1 MSVGRRA
8 VEARKAEVLDLPT
21 MAETTRLKPAAE
33 EVNIFLVPS
42 PRGDAAELSINELTS
57 TTAALEKAT
66 LVYDKVKEIVD
77 LYYQLIPTAVPY
89 ELLS

>member
-1 MSVGRRA
+1 M
-8 VEARKAEVLDLPT
+8 
-21 MAETTRLKPAAE
+21 
-33 EVNIFLVPS
+33 PS
-42 PRGDAAELSINELTS
+42 PHGDAVPVEFSINELTS

>member
-1 MSVGRRA
+1 MCRRRGA
-8 VEARKAEVLDLPT
+8 VE
-21 MAETTRLKPAAE
+21 
-33 EVNIFLVPS
+33 F
-42 PRGDAAELSINELTS
+42 SINELTS

-77 LYYQLIPTAVPY
+77 LYYQLIPTAVHVPY